1 MPGTG
6 VLRGE
11 TIMSN
16 AYDHPEARTSA
27 EDAWDV
33 FELDDE
39 MCEPEPERGDFWEE
53 MEDDYGHAG

>member
-1 MPGTG
+1 
-6 VLRGE
+6 
-11 TIMSN
+11 MSN